1 MLHTMERPLTFDQVK
16 GQEEVVKNLRNQ
28 SIRGLFSPFY
38 IFEGNKGS
46 GKTTMA
52 RIIARAVNCLDKDE
66 NGNPCCECENCKAI
80 LADASMDYIEIDGA
94 SNNGVEQARRVIEDT
109 NYMPAQLNKKI
120 VVIDEAHMLS
130 NGAFNAFLKTL
141 EEPPEYCMFIMA
153 TTDVQKIPATVRSR
167 AMLYTFNRIPSAV
180 IAEHL
185 VDVAKKHDVTL
196 EPAAAALIA
205 KKSNGAMRDALSEL
219 EKCIMQQE
227 NGIIKEE
234 DVSHVCGME
243 DSAVLLNLLKMI
255 LQGNLAKSFE
265 MVDVMYAKG
274 RDMVYVISQLL
285 EIIADTIRL
294 KHCGNNSGIIANT
307 KEYLEEVMQIASASS
322 DTQLAF
328 LANSMMQ
335 LKQDLRR
342 DNDKNIVLMSISLLS
357 NSNVMEERL
366 SALEKRLQ
374 ALENGQPATPTV
386 AVEKEVVEKITAEK
400 EQHTQTT
407 TEQTVTVAEKE
418 KENTIEPPEQLSGS
432 MFDALFHESRDIE
445 NIDCMVDTDVNYPSE
460 EIPLSAIEV
469 LAADTICATAL
480 QCCSINNTDTSTNI
494 ETHFAPIAKLLSFYI
509 EVNKLQNVQVLCEVK

>member
-1 MLHTMERPLTFDQVK
+1 MLHTEERPLTFDQVK

-28 SIRGLFSPFY
+28 SIRGLFAPFY

-46 GKTTMA
+46 GKTSME
-52 RIIARAVNCLDKDE
+52 RILARAVNCLDKDE

-94 SNNGVEQARRVIEDT
+94 SNNGVEQARRIIEDT
-109 NYMPAQLNKKI
+109 NYMPAQLKKKI
-120 VVIDEAHMLS
+120 IVIDEAHMLS

-167 AMLYTFNRIPSAV
+167 AMIYTFNRIPSAV

-227 NGIIKEE
+227 NGKIKEE

-255 LQGNLAKSFE
+255 LQGNLAKSFQ

-274 RDMVYVISQLL
+274 RDMVYVIAQLL

-294 KHCGNNSGIIANT
+294 KHCGNSSGIANT
-307 KEYLEEVMQIASASS
+307 KEYLEEVMQIASAAS

-335 LKQDLRR
+335 LKQDLRK

-366 SALEKRLQ
+366 SALEKRIK
-374 ALENGQPATPTV
+374 ALESGGVIVPTAPVATV
-386 AVEKEVVEKITAEK
+386 EEKNEKENADDEQSTQEAIMQETA
-400 EQHTQTT
+400 TT
-407 TEQTVTVAEKE
+407 TEST
-418 KENTIEPPEQLSGS
+418 GS
-432 MFDALFHESRDIE
+432 MFDALFQEENVE
-445 NIDCMVDTDVNYPSE
+445 NIEEYLQEEENESPSSSM
-460 EIPLSAIEV
+460 EILE
-469 LAADTICATAL
+469 ADNICATAL
-480 QCCSINNTDTSTNI
+480 HCCKIYEAENRLNI
-494 ETHFAPIAKLLSFYI
+494 ETHFAPIAKLLNFYVDLNNLHN
-509 EVNKLQNVQVLCEVK
+509 VNVLCK

>member
-1 MLHTMERPLTFDQVK
+1 MLHTEERPLAFDQVK
-16 GQEEVVKNLRNQ
+16 GQEEIVKNLRNQ
-28 SIRGLFSPFY
+28 SKRGVFAPFY

-52 RIIARAVNCLDKDE
+52 RIVARAANCLNKDE
-66 NGNPCCECENCKAI
+66 NGNPCCECENCKSI

-109 NYMPAQLNKKI
+109 NYMPAQLSKKVI
-120 VVIDEAHMLS
+120 VIDEAHMLS

-185 VDVAKKHDVTL
+185 VAVAKKHKVSL

-227 NGIIKEE
+227 DGIIKEA

-243 DSAVLLNLLKMI
+243 DSNVLLTLVKMI
-255 LQGNLAKSFE
+255 LKGNLSKSFE
-265 MVDVMYAKG
+265 MVDIMYTKG

-285 EIIADTIRL
+285 EIIADTIRV
-294 KHCGNNSGIIANT
+294 KHCGSCNGIANT
-307 KEYLEEVMQIASASS
+307 KEYIEEVMQIASATS

-335 LKQDLRR
+335 LKQDLRK

-366 SALEKRLQ
+366 SALEKRIKE
-374 ALENGQPATPTV
+374 LESGGVIVPTDPVAT
-386 AVEKEVVEKITAEK
+386 VEEKN
-400 EQHTQTT
+400 
-407 TEQTVTVAEKE
+407 E
-418 KENTIEPPEQLSGS
+418 KENADDEQSTQEAIMQETATRTEGTGS
-432 MFDALFHESRDIE
+432 MFDALFQEDGNVE
-445 NIDCMVDTDVNYPSE
+445 NIEEYLQEESESPSSAM
-460 EIPLSAIEV
+460 EILE
-469 LAADTICATAL
+469 ADNICATAL
-480 QCCSINNTDTSTNI
+480 RCCKIYEAENRLNI
-494 ETHFAPIAKLLSFYI
+494 ETHFAPIAKLLNFYI
-509 EVNKLQNVQVLCEVK
+509 DLNSLHNVNVLCK